1 MKAVVHRD
9 RSSSM
14 LRLLAGRVEKPLILT
29 RGAVGLRFAVS
40 LQVTC
45 VVMFLGLSSI
55 PALSQVGGSSIGVDV
70 LRGALEVGGSFG
82 VAPRPAAAFDDSAD
96 PRKLRNRAP
105 PPRFE
110 CRFDKSA
117 IPGGSLWRENIADHL
132 ARGVPQAP
140 LTNLSGSSANP
151 ATAGSRLSGTSAESA
166 VSSVLGGNP
175 ADNTNAGKAPNSY
188 VPSDFELYVEA
199 QTGHQLCRFGAQVFY
214 DLSSFF
220 EPAPL
225 GAVPED
231 YVLGAGDEVFVR
243 VWGSLERDS
252 AFVIDRSGLIVLPKV
267 GPIKLAGVRYG
278 QAADVIRQAM
288 RKMYADFSISVT
300 MGRIRGIRVL
310 VTGFAERPGAYN
322 VSSLSSLSSLIMSSG
337 GPSSAGSYRRIE
349 LRRGGKTIANFDAY
363 DLLVDGS
370 RAGDKLLLNEDVIHF
385 GPVADQVA
393 VFGGVNRPGI
403 YEIKPG
409 ETIDSIIKVA
419 GGQTPGSDST
429 AVFRLAVTE
438 RAQGFRSI
446 DSARIRSYSA
456 NGGDIFLIRNDLRLA
471 SAVDR
476 ASKRVTIAGQ
486 VRSPGEYFLPPNA
499 TLKDAIQAAG
509 GTVHGAY
516 LYGTELRRL
525 SVRLQQENTLE
536 RVVRELDRN
545 IVASSTLRPLNADEA
560 RLLQVRTELSK
571 TLVERLQ
578 NVRPDGR
585 LSLPI
590 SPQSS
595 DVPVVEL
602 EHGDQI
608 TIPLIPAFVGVYGSV
623 VSGGTY
629 LFRSGGRISDYLSA
643 AGGAK
648 KGSEASESFI
658 IRANGQAEKLFPD
671 ETPGFFGF
679 RSLRRSNVAIYPG
692 DNIIVPE
699 DMAKTTV
706 YRETLAY
713 TTLLYQLGLGVAAFK
728 VLTK

>member
-1 MKAVVHRD
+1 M
-9 RSSSM
+9 
-14 LRLLAGRVEKPLILT
+14 
-29 RGAVGLRFAVS
+29 
-40 LQVTC
+40 
-45 VVMFLGLSSI
+45 
-55 PALSQVGGSSIGVDV
+55 
-70 LRGALEVGGSFG
+70 
-82 VAPRPAAAFDDSAD
+82 
-96 PRKLRNRAP
+96 
-105 PPRFE
+105 
-110 CRFDKSA
+110 
-117 IPGGSLWRENIADHL
+117 
-132 ARGVPQAP
+132 
-140 LTNLSGSSANP
+140 
-151 ATAGSRLSGTSAESA
+151 
-166 VSSVLGGNP
+166 
-175 ADNTNAGKAPNSY
+175 
-188 VPSDFELYVEA
+188 
-199 QTGHQLCRFGAQVFY
+199 
-214 DLSSFF
+214 
-220 EPAPL
+220 
-225 GAVPED
+225 
-231 YVLGAGDEVFVR
+231 
-243 VWGSLERDS
+243 
-252 AFVIDRSGLIVLPKV
+252 
-267 GPIKLAGVRYG
+267 
-278 QAADVIRQAM
+278 
-288 RKMYADFSISVT
+288 
-300 MGRIRGIRVL
+300 
-310 VTGFAERPGAYN
+310 
-322 VSSLSSLSSLIMSSG
+322 
-337 GPSSAGSYRRIE
+337 
-349 LRRGGKTIANFDAY
+349 
-363 DLLVDGS
+363 
-370 RAGDKLLLNEDVIHF
+370 
-385 GPVADQVA
+385 
-393 VFGGVNRPGI
+393 
-403 YEIKPG
+403 
-409 ETIDSIIKVA
+409 
-419 GGQTPGSDST
+419 
-429 AVFRLAVTE
+429 
-438 RAQGFRSI
+438 
-446 DSARIRSYSA
+446 
-456 NGGDIFLIRNDLRLA
+456 
-471 SAVDR
+471 
-476 ASKRVTIAGQ
+476 
-486 VRSPGEYFLPPNA
+486 PPNA

-516 LYGTELRRL
+516 IYGTELRRL

-671 ETPGFFGF
+671 EAPGFFGS